1 MIKSENE
8 KIVHQQP
15 FVGQP
20 LDRVDGRLK
29 VTGMARYPAE
39 FPMDQL
45 AHAVIV
51 QSTVALGHIKE
62 IDTRAAEAAPGV
74 LAVLTYLNAPSTI
87 PLESASAAPL
97 QNNRILYHGQHVAV
111 IIAETLEQATFAA
124 TLVSIDYE
132 EETPL
137 LHFDEERATRTDPDA
152 VRGEPDAALA
162 VAAVSVKGTYTT
174 PTQHHNAMAPFATIA
189 RWEEDNL
196 TLHDTTQGIA
206 GVRKVVAKIFGLS
219 IEQVRVIAPFIG
231 GAFGSGLRCWP
242 HVVLSAMAARYVG
255 RPVKLVLTREQMYTS
270 IGYRPRTIQHVALGA
285 TRDGHLTTII
295 HEAIEPTAASDNYS
309 EDPTESTHTLYA
321 SPNLRTSNRQDRLDV
336 GSPTWMRGPGEAQG
350 VFALETAID
359 ELAYA
364 LEMDPI
370 ALRMINDPPVH
381 PDTGQPWSSRALRE
395 CYQIGAERFG
405 WERRTPA
412 PRSMRDGKTLIG
424 WGVASGLY
432 PYFRAPAEAR
442 IRIFADGSALIQTA
456 ATDIGTGT
464 YTIMTQ
470 IAADAL
476 GIPPGQIRCELGDSL
491 LPASPSQGGS
501 VLAASVGS
509 AVQAAAQA
517 SVQQVLTLIQHDE
530 TSPLYG
536 ASSENVIVS
545 DGRIICKDNP
555 SQYETYTDI
564 LKRHGLD
571 EIETSGRAAP
581 GDEREQFGTGVFGAK
596 FAEVRVDIDLG
607 RIQVTRMLSVIAA
620 GRILNEKTARSQII
634 GGTVGGVGM
643 ALFEQ
648 TFMDETTGHIVNANL
663 ADYVLPVHA
672 DIPPIEVLFFDQPDT
687 NLNPLGI
694 KGIGEVAIVG
704 VAPAIGNAI
713 YHATGRR
720 VRDLPIT
727 LDKLL

>member
-1 MIKSENE
+1 MIESENA
-8 KIVHQQP
+8 KSVHQQS

-39 FPMDQL
+39 FPLDQL
-45 AHAVIV
+45 SHAVIV
-51 QSTVALGHIKE
+51 QSTIALGHIKE
-62 IDTRAAEAAPGV
+62 IDTRAAEDAPGV
-74 LAVLTYLNAPSTI
+74 LAVLTHRNAPSTI
-87 PLESASAAPL
+87 PLGSASAAPL

-111 IIAETLEQATFAA
+111 VIAETLEQATFAA

-132 EETPL
+132 EETPR
-137 LHFDEERATRTDPDA
+137 LHFDEELATLTDPDA
-152 VRGEPDAALA
+152 VRGDPDAALA
-162 VAAVSVKGTYTT
+162 MAAVSVKGTYTT
-174 PTQHHNAMAPFATIA
+174 PTQHHNALAPFATIA
-189 RWEEDNL
+189 RWEGDNL
-196 TLHDTTQGIA
+196 TLHDTTQGIV
-206 GVRKVVAKIFGLS
+206 GVRKVVAKMFGLP

-255 RPVKLVLTREQMYTS
+255 RPVKLVLTRGQMYTS

-285 TRDGHLTTII
+285 TRAGQLTTII
-295 HEAIEPTAASDNYS
+295 HEGIEPTAASDNYS
-309 EDPTESTHTLYA
+309 EDLTEAAHTLYA
-321 SPNLRTSNRQDRLDV
+321 SPNLRTSSRQDRLDV

-364 LEMDPI
+364 LDMDPI
-370 ALRMINDPPVH
+370 ALRLLNDPPVH

-395 CYQIGAERFG
+395 CYQMGAERFG

-412 PRSMRDGKTLIG
+412 PRSMCDGKTLIG
-424 WGVASGLY
+424 WGVASGFY
-432 PYFRAPAEAR
+432 PYFRQAAEAR
-442 IRIFADGSALIQTA
+442 IRIFADGSALVQTA

-464 YTIMTQ
+464 YTIITQ

-476 GIPPGQIRCELGDSL
+476 GIPPGQIRCELGDSI
-491 LPASPSQGGS
+491 LPPSPFQGGS
-501 VLAASVGS
+501 MLAASVGS

-517 SVQQVLTLIQHDE
+517 SVQQVLTLIQHDVS
-530 TSPLYG
+530 SPLYG
-536 ASSENVIVS
+536 ATSENVIVS

-571 EIETSGRAAP
+571 EIGTSGRTAP
-581 GDEREQFGTGVFGAK
+581 GDERKQFGTGVFGAK
-596 FAEVRVDIDLG
+596 FAEVRVDVDLG

-634 GGTVGGVGM
+634 GGTVGGIGM

-648 TFMDETTGHIVNANL
+648 TFMDETTGHIINANL

-672 DIPPIEVLFFDQPDT
+672 DIPPIDVLFFDQPDT

-694 KGIGEVAIVG
+694 KGIGEIALVG

>member
-1 MIKSENE
+1 MIESEIKKS
-8 KIVHQQP
+8 VHQQP

-51 QSTVALGHIKE
+51 QSTIALGHIKE
-62 IDTRAAEAAPGV
+62 IDTNAAENAPGV

-132 EETPL
+132 EETSL

-162 VAAVSVKGTYTT
+162 VAEVSVKGTYTT

-189 RWEEDNL
+189 RWEGDNL

-321 SPNLRTSNRQDRLDV
+321 SPNLRTSTRQDRLDV

-405 WERRTPA
+405 WERRAPA

-432 PYFRAPAEAR
+432 PYFRSPAEAR

-596 FAEVRVDIDLG
+596 FAEVRVDVDLG

-634 GGTVGGVGM
+634 GGTVGGIGM

-672 DIPPIEVLFFDQPDT
+672 DIPPIDVLFFEQPDT

-694 KGIGEVAIVG
+694 KGIGELAIVG